1 MSELMNG
8 ILDFPE
14 LEEIIFGEKVHL
26 EQSKSTLIHMYGEAG
41 SGKTTVA
48 LQLAIG
54 FCIQNKKVIFID
66 TEGKV
71 IGEKIKNISKNK
83 FDLVNK
89 NLKIYFPNK
98 FDQQHDF
105 IQKLEFYLA
114 NQNIGVIVVDTM
126 TNLYRQAM
134 LFRKDTKILYERL
147 AFQVAYLRKV
157 SRDTNIPII
166 LINQATMPKAIKN
179 EDNTL
184 SYNYERI
191 NPVAK
196 AVMSYWSDRE
206 IILISH
212 GWGSFEA
219 RIPGE
224 FERRVKF
231 KIDSNGINPL

>member
-8 ILDFPE
+8 ILNFPGLE
-14 LEEIIFGEKVHL
+14 KIVFGEEIDLK
-26 EQSKSTLIHMYGEAG
+26 QSKSTLIHMYGEAG
-41 SGKTTVA
+41 SGKTTIA

-54 FCIQNKKVIFID
+54 FCLQNKKAIYID

-71 IGEKIKNISKNK
+71 IGEKIKNISKDK

-89 NLKIYFPNK
+89 NLKIYFPNE
-98 FDQQHDF
+98 FDQQHDI
-105 IQKLEFYLA
+105 IQKLEFYLT
-114 NQNIGVIVVDTM
+114 NQNIGVIVIDTM

-147 AFQVAYLRKV
+147 AFQVALLRKV
-157 SRDTNIPII
+157 SQDTNLPIF
-166 LINQATMPKAIKN
+166 LFNQATMPKAIKN

-191 NPVAK
+191 NPVAR

-231 KIDSNGINPL
+231 KIDSNGITPI